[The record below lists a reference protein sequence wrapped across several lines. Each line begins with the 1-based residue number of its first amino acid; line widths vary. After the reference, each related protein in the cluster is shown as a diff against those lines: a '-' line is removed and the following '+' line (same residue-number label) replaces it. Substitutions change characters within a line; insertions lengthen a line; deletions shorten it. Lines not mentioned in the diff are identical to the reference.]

1 MKFKYGVWYLDFKLW
16 NKRKDDEFLE
26 NLKDIKDKEMLEV
39 KKKSKELVRNRFG
52 FIVLMM

>member
-39 KKKSKELVRNRFG
+39 KKKSKELVSIRFG

>member
-39 KKKSKELVRNRFG
+39 KKKSKELVINRFG

>member
-39 KKKSKELVRNRFG
+39 KKKSKELVSNRFG